1 MVKNELDKYSLSK
14 NDLGENEQ
22 VEIYNGKESKQKG
35 EKPKLKPKVINKCKL
50 LLTSIHITHSSISTG
65 KC

>member
-22 VEIYNGKESKQKG
+22 RETYNGKESKQKG

-50 LLTSIHITHSSISTG
+50 LLNSIHITHSSISTG